1 MYNST
6 RPLPS
11 HLRQT
16 STSGKSASTGQS
28 PILLARIN
36 EKKAELENL
45 KQLRDLS
52 AGLAGQMQML
62 EEKLLTLSDGT
73 EAVATVLGNWHNV
86 LRAISMAST
95 EGVFGTGSSADAGED
110 TYRACPDASTG
121 QLASTLYRVADR
133 NLRQEYRQKYNPR
146 HHLLSNMARVT
157 RSRKIAIAEDDISPS
172 VDIKSEHNNL
182 QPGKALAETNIIMA
196 INTVT
201 TTCMED
207 AMHAAEVKGLKAA
220 YKSALGV
227 GKKIRRGKGKRKDKQ
242 ADSQDTLV
250 EEEVPVPEQVS
261 ASPPPDSSA
270 LVNRRDIMPIPAEPQ
285 SMVQPAIRTT
295 RSQLAKAQ
303 AGQYSYNMSDF
314 FGSRDCSVVSD
325 KLQGIDFITLFGG
338 RPTGSNRARKVSTSS
353 REALYGYSSTNHY
366 LSLAKDDLITSHAEI
381 EGNGLVDKNSEVLTK
396 GEASIHL
403 EGKENHTTGALAGSP
418 VKTLEEIERLH
429 GSEEPDTLADDTGED
444 SFVQEIICRS
454 PAKRVSRIE
463 DSVEAL
469 DQLEEALE
477 ALDQATLAES
487 MCLPEKSRQIPRLP
501 TDSSPKSEKP
511 VSPQAEKQKVREQ
524 TPRPGYATMRAKPAP
539 KHASSLKKAASMTF
553 KPASYNSK
561 PDDSQTKVQPA
572 KATVKR
578 PVSLMQPK
586 ETLKSTKAPTRS
598 TFELPGEAVAL
609 KLKEQREARLA
620 QRQSSED
627 SFHTARTVSGPKI
640 KSTKAPTKPTFQ
652 LPGEEVSR
660 RKRAA
665 HDARLKAQ
673 EEEER
678 KRREFKARPIRNS
691 VVPSMVPRDTVAS
704 RARTSKVGTDD
715 VEDGNLSVSKRGSNV
730 GAHRPSIA
738 HLALA
743 NSSAPRAKG
752 TYIPPVRKPSP
763 TPPEPSRPLPRA
775 ISVTNSTLRKRAK
788 EIYNRDAVLTAEM
801 EKEKRDREAAAK
813 RAREEAA
820 ERGRQASR
828 EWAEKQMARR
838 MVEGEKGMG
847 AA

>member
-1 MYNST
+1 
-6 RPLPS
+6 
-11 HLRQT
+11 
-16 STSGKSASTGQS
+16 
-28 PILLARIN
+28 
-36 EKKAELENL
+36 
-45 KQLRDLS
+45 
-52 AGLAGQMQML
+52 
-62 EEKLLTLSDGT
+62 
-73 EAVATVLGNWHNV
+73 
-86 LRAISMAST
+86 
-95 EGVFGTGSSADAGED
+95 
-110 TYRACPDASTG
+110 
-121 QLASTLYRVADR
+121 
-133 NLRQEYRQKYNPR
+133 
-146 HHLLSNMARVT
+146 MARVT

-303 AGQYSYNMSDF
+303 A
-314 FGSRDCSVVSD
+314 
-325 KLQGIDFITLFGG
+325 
-338 RPTGSNRARKVSTSS
+338 
-353 REALYGYSSTNHY
+353 
-366 LSLAKDDLITSHAEI
+366 AKDDLITSHAEI